1 VDGNGV
7 TSTERWVLAGAVVV
21 IDLLLF
27 ALPLTGLFAAYV
39 LIARPLWFREWVS
52 ELYRQA

>member
-1 VDGNGV
+1 V

-39 LIARPLWFREWVS
+39 LIARPPWFREWVS